1 MNKLILILGA
11 ISLIAVGTMVF
22 NQKSNS
28 TNHSV
33 LTAFKKFKR
42 AHGKTYESEEV
53 EAFRFNIFSSNL
65 AYINYENGRQSE
77 YTLAANKFADLS
89 SSEFAA

>member
-22 NQKSNS
+22 NQKSD
-28 TNHSV
+28 HSNQSI
-33 LTAFKKFKR
+33 LTQFKR
-42 AHGKTYESEEV
+42 FKRTHGKVYESEEI
-53 EAFRFNIFSSNL
+53 ETFRFNIFSSNV